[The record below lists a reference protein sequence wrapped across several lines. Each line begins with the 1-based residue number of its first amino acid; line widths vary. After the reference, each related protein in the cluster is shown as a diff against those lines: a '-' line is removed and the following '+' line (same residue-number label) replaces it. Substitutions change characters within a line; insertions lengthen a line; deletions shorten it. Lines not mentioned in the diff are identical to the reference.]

1 MAAEKEEASELFSPV
16 GQKASRARQGA
27 ESFVAAEK
35 ILLDITF
42 QELCVS
48 ARIRSARAKVTVGKR
63 APSKKAAQTVA
74 VISDRRNEP

>member
-1 MAAEKEEASELFSPV
+1 M
-16 GQKASRARQGA
+16 
-27 ESFVAAEK
+27 AAEK
-35 ILLDITF
+35 ILLDLTS

-48 ARIRSARAKVTVGKR
+48 ATISSARAKVTGGKR